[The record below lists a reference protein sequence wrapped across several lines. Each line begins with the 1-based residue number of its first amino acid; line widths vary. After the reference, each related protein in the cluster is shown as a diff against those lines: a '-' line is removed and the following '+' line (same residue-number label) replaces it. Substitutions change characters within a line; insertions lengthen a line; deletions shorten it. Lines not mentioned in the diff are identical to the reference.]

1 MIDGVAPPGKTL
13 EGSWPATDFAPA
25 AELATLRAENERLRA
40 LHAER
45 DDAERAHLSAYRGA
59 CERRET
65 AEVERDALRE
75 LVAALD
81 AYAATDGRPWAERIT
96 ARKRVDEARAAVARM
111 EGGR

>member
-1 MIDGVAPPGKTL
+1 VTPRHYGPAQLAAIERGEVLHADDAQHLALTL
-13 EGSWPATDFAPA
+13 A
-25 AELATLRAENERLRA
+25 AERVESAREQAATVFA
-40 LHAER
+40 L
-45 DDAERAHLSAYRGA
+45 
-59 CERRET
+59 
-65 AEVERDALRE
+65 E